1 MTEFDLALTILRI
14 AAGLT
19 LGAHGVNKIKG
30 GLDGVAGWFDSM
42 GMRPGKM
49 HARFAAFGEVLA
61 GLFLAAGFLTT
72 FACLGFVGLMTV
84 AAVTVHVEK
93 GFFILDEGWEYV
105 LILSVIAITIAL
117 LGPGGWSLDAVVGID
132 DDLDGFV
139 GLAIAGGGGAC
150 GGGRVARCVLPA
162 AEGQHGD
169 RRLTLSRAGEPKCRS
184 PSADQSG

>member
-1 MTEFDLALTILRI
+1 MTEFDLALTILRVATGI
-14 AAGLT
+14 TMA
-19 LGAHGVNKIKG
+19 AHGANKIKG

-61 GLFLAAGFLTT
+61 GLFLAAGLLTS

-84 AAVTVHVEK
+84 AAVTVHIEK

-105 LILSVIAITIAL
+105 FILGVIAVAIAL
-117 LGPGGWSLDAVVGID
+117 LGPGGWSLDRALGID

-139 GLAIAGGGGAC
+139 GLAIAAGGGLLAA
-150 GGGRVARCVLPA
+150 GGLLGVFYRPPK
-162 AEGQHGD
+162 
-169 RRLTLSRAGEPKCRS
+169 SEP
-184 PSADQSG
+184 GT

>member
-19 LGAHGVNKIKG
+19 LAAHGVNKIKG

-49 HARFAAFGEVLA
+49 HARFAAFGEVLS

-117 LGPGGWSLDAVVGID
+117 LGPGGWSLDAAVGID

-139 GLAIAGGGGAC
+139 GLAIAGGGGLA
-150 GGGRVARCVLPA
+150 AATVLLA
-162 AEGQHGD
+162 AFY
-169 RRLTLSRAGEPKCRS
+169 RPPK
-184 PSADQSG
+184 ANTETDA